1 MSMTIQEIQQ
11 MLDLRSDTSTLPTEH
26 MWQAMAQAQLG
37 DGGRVDLTGR
47 GEDPTVYELE
57 RLAAEMLGKEEA
69 MYVATGSLANH
80 TAMYAATERGDQ
92 VLVEKSAH
100 IYINEKYDFMPKFTG
115 LVPIFYHLNS
125 DYQIEPEEIA
135 RLLHDYD
142 IEVLCLENTHN
153 YSGGTCLTPEC
164 TRAVCDLAHQ
174 KGIHVHLDGARIFN
188 SAVAQNVDVKELVA
202 PVDSVMFCL
211 SKGLCAPVGSMLV
224 GSREFIEKA
233 RAVGK
238 MLGTPMRQ
246 AGVIAA
252 AGIVALKENV
262 PRLAEDHA
270 KAKRL
275 GQLLSEI
282 PNAIM
287 DPKADQTDFVYLNV
301 TPTGLTAQQVT
312 DGLRA
317 RGLLVAKMTDES
329 IRLAA
334 HKDITMEDVERAAR
348 IVVDYFT
355 FLSANGQ
362 VQTKEDAS

>member
-1 MSMTIQEIQQ
+1 MSLTISEIQK
-11 MLDLRSDTSTLPTEH
+11 MLDLRSDTSTLPTDN
-26 MWQAMAQAQLG
+26 MWKAMAEAELG

-47 GEDPTVYELE
+47 GEDPTIYELE
-57 RLAAEMLGKEEA
+57 KLAAEMLGKEEA
-69 MYVATGSLANH
+69 MYIATGSLANH
-80 TAMYAATERGDQ
+80 TAMLALTERGDK

-100 IYINEKYDFMPKFTG
+100 IYINEKFDFLPRFSG
-115 LVPIFYHLNS
+115 LVPVFYHLNS
-125 DYQIEPEEIA
+125 DYQIEPKEIEY
-135 RLLHDYD
+135 LLADGD
-142 IEVLCLENTHN
+142 IKVMCLENTHN

-164 TRAVCDLAHQ
+164 TKIVCDLAHE
-174 KGIHVHLDGARIFN
+174 KGVHVHCDGARIFN

-224 GSREFIEKA
+224 GSKEFITKA

-238 MLGTPMRQ
+238 MMGTPMRQ

-262 PRLAEDHA
+262 ERLAEDHK

-275 GQLLSEI
+275 GELLSVI

-287 DPKADQTDFVYLNV
+287 DPKADQTDFVYMNP
-301 TPTGLTAQQVT
+301 TPTGLSAQEVT

-317 RGLLVAKMTDES
+317 KGLLVAKMTDDS
-329 IRLAA
+329 IRLAC
-334 HKDITMEDVERAAR
+334 HKDISMEDVEKAAA
-348 IVVDYFT
+348 IVIEYFAT
-355 FLSANGQ
+355 LPGG
-362 VQTKEDAS
+362 TK